1 MLDVRFSDTEMT
13 ADSKTI
19 NVFVDDVMSRVEIF
33 RAAESAGHSGWSIV
47 DCGDGDLVVVEGSDA
62 GEDLPKLP
70 NFEESDEVD
79 ISDLPGFDD
88 EGDDEDLLQE
98 MAG

>member
-13 ADSKTI
+13 ADGKTI
-19 NVFVDDVMSRVEIF
+19 NVFVDDVTSRVELF
-33 RAAESAGHSGWSIV
+33 RAAESAGHSGWLIV
-47 DCGDGDLVVVEGSDA
+47 DCGDGDLVIVEGSDA

-98 MAG
+98 RAG

>member
-13 ADSKTI
+13 ADGKTI

-33 RAAESAGHSGWSIV
+33 R
-47 DCGDGDLVVVEGSDA
+47 
-62 GEDLPKLP
+62 
-70 NFEESDEVD
+70 
-79 ISDLPGFDD
+79 DLPGFDD

-98 MAG
+98 RAG